1 MSGDFRGPTK
11 AELLGTYFAKSITT
25 GKETFTTGVRTT
37 HPWWH
42 VAGVTVERPHEV
54 ESTGGSGIA
63 YVSPNGDPSLIRV
76 QERETGFFEDLE
88 GLLERLVPLE
98 ADERARLVSM
108 LLGPRTEQI
117 PFSEGSLCLGQYQR
131 IFLVGFEDRCSDEWM
146 LTIVA

>member
-1 MSGDFRGPTK
+1 MTSVEIPV
-11 AELLGTYFAKSITT
+11 SIAAALPNLTVLDIT
-25 GKETFTTGVRTT
+25 NDVR
-37 HPWWH
+37 
-42 VAGVTVERPHEV
+42 HEV

-76 QERETGFFEDLE
+76 QERETGFFEDLG

-117 PFSEGSLCLGQYQR
+117 PFSEGSLCLGHYQR
-131 IFLVGFEDRCSDEWM
+131 IFLVGFEDRCNDEWM